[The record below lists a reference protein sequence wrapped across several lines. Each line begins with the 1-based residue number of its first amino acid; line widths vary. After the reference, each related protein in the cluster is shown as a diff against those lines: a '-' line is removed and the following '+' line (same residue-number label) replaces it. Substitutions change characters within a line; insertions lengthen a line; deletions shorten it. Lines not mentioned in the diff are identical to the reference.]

1 MPIPLLIF
9 DTNVLMD
16 IWLGRDGD
24 QAVLLVQL
32 AETAK
37 VELTLPEFVLIEFRG
52 TALRWIREQRTAL
65 DRSVRP
71 FISEWA
77 RSKSLDQ
84 AADDM
89 RGGAKKLVS
98 ELDSLATNIDA
109 VLSRL
114 KVVATVVPH
123 TMALHFKGD
132 LRYLG
137 GYPPD
142 RPVDGIKDCRI
153 YEAVLDIVRGD
164 AANTRPRRV
173 YVTKDGDFS
182 KFPEIVAELA
192 GHGVELSNKPGQLYG
207 ELR

>member
-1 MPIPLLIF
+1 
-9 DTNVLMD
+9 
-16 IWLGRDGD
+16 
-24 QAVLLVQL
+24 
-32 AETAK
+32 
-37 VELTLPEFVLIEFRG
+37 
-52 TALRWIREQRTAL
+52 
-65 DRSVRP
+65 
-71 FISEWA
+71 
-77 RSKSLDQ
+77 
-84 AADDM
+84 M

-114 KVVATVVPH
+114 KAVATVVSH

-173 YVTKDGDFS
+173 YVTKDGDFP
-182 KFPEIVAELA
+182 KFPEIVAELT